1 MKAMLL
7 LIFVAV
13 FFDVAAQND
22 TFSTKDEP
30 YMVVEKM
37 PEFPG
42 GEKALSD
49 YLKKEIKY
57 PQSAI
62 KDKIQGLVIVSFI
75 VETDGSVSSVN
86 VLKGV
91 SEELDNEAVRV
102 VKAMPKWTSG
112 YQKSKAVRVMLNLPI
127 RFQL

>member
-30 YMVVEKM
+30 NMVVEKM

-102 VKAMPKWTSG
+102 VKAMPKWTPG
-112 YQKSKAVRVMLNLPI
+112 YQKGKAVRVMLNLPI

>member
-102 VKAMPKWTSG
+102 VKAMPKWTPG

>member
-1 MKAMLL
+1 MKEMLL

-102 VKAMPKWTSG
+102 VKAMPKWTPG
-112 YQKSKAVRVMLNLPI
+112 YQKGKAVRVMLNLPI